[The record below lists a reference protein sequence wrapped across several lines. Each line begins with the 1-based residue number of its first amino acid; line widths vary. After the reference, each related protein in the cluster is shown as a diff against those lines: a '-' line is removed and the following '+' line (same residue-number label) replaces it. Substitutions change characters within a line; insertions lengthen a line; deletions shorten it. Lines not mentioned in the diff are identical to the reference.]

1 MRSHAHRRA
10 ILIVI
15 VPMLVSCAT
24 APVHAPGALDLA
36 EAEPDP
42 LAFLGIAFPAGVPV
56 RASVITT
63 QPAGITS
70 EVLAC
75 VEHENVVGFVPHRD
89 VDFVNLYLVRQS
101 PGSGPMQ
108 APPRYLVAELWHYRP
123 TAGVKIRHQWVIWQ
137 DDPPLPPS
145 RAEYAVLI
153 EDFTNRVIEER
164 TAGIEPGVLG
174 ELARFYADAVEFFT
188 EHPPENT
195 DAAGP
200 VAFGGPYAVAWPQ
213 SVTSCSS
220 PQAAATKRSRSV
232 THAPSRR
239 AAQRRRR
246 SGATGKETWF
256 QRDYN
261 YGRRNMP

>member
-1 MRSHAHRRA
+1 MLLNIGHHRVFYHDR
-10 ILIVI
+10 
-15 VPMLVSCAT
+15 
-24 APVHAPGALDLA
+24 
-36 EAEPDP
+36 
-42 LAFLGIAFPAGVPV
+42 
-56 RASVITT
+56 
-63 QPAGITS
+63 
-70 EVLAC
+70 
-75 VEHENVVGFVPHRD
+75 HRP
-89 VDFVNLYLVRQS
+89 S
-101 PGSGPMQ
+101 
-108 APPRYLVAELWHYRP
+108 

-164 TAGIEPGVLG
+164 TAGIEPGILG

-200 VAFGGPYAVAWPQ
+200 VAFGGPYAVAWPP
-213 SVTSCSS
+213 SVTSCRS

-239 AAQRRRR
+239 AV
-246 SGATGKETWF
+246 
-256 QRDYN
+256 
-261 YGRRNMP
+261 